1 MDEQSRFCMEEAADR
16 LGCSP
21 YTLRDR
27 VTRGEVPHHRS
38 GRRKG
43 VYFTQEDLDEILAG
57 QARRATARGTRAQ
70 ATAPRTKM
78 TPTEIPAEFAVL
90 RSSRSR
96 S

>member
-1 MDEQSRFCMEEAADR
+1 MEEAAAR

-27 VTRGEVPHHRS
+27 VTRGEVPHHRA

-57 QARRATARGTRAQ
+57 QARRATA
-70 ATAPRTKM
+70 PRTEM
-78 TPTEIPAEFAVL
+78 TLTEIPAEFAVL
-90 RSSRSR
+90 RRAGSRS
-96 S
+96 

>member
-1 MDEQSRFCMEEAADR
+1 MDEQSTFSMREAAAQ

-43 VYFTQEDLDEILAG
+43 VYFTQGDLDEILAG
-57 QARRATARGTRAQ
+57 QARRATAKWARGR
-70 ATAPRTKM
+70 ATAPRTEL
-78 TPTEIPAEFAVL
+78 TLTEIPAEFAVL
-90 RSSRSR
+90 RGARSR